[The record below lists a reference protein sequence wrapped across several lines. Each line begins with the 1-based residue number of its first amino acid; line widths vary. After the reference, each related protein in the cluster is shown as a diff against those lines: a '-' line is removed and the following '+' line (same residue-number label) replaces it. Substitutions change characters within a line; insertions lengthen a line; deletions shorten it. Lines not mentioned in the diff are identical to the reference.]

1 MPSFDVKDSVALV
14 TGANRGIGRSY
25 VEALVKAGA
34 KKVYA
39 TARRAETVHELVDA
53 NAGVVEGLELDI
65 ANPDQVSA
73 AAAKA
78 KDVTLLVNNAG
89 VANGGFVLGSEDTS
103 GLQKDIEVNVY
114 GTTDMIRKFAPVL
127 QANGGGAI
135 VVLNSVAS
143 LVNFPLFGG
152 YSASKAALHSVTQ
165 CIRAELAAKGV
176 LVQGVYPGPIDT
188 DMAEPLEMPKEPP
201 SAVAEAT
208 IAGLAEGAEE
218 VFPDAMAKDLAGNFK
233 TDWKAVEKNVAGMM
247 VPE

>member
-1 MPSFDVKDSVALV
+1 MPSFNPKGSVALV

-25 VEALVKAGA
+25 VESLVAAGA

-39 TARRAETVHELVDA
+39 TARRAETVDDLVA
-53 NAGVVEGLELDI
+53 AHPVVVEGLALDI
-65 ANPDQVSA
+65 SNSDQVSA

-78 KDVTLLVNNAG
+78 TDVTLLINNAG
-89 VANGGFVLGSEDTS
+89 VANGSFILGSEDTS
-103 GLQKDIEVNVY
+103 GMERDIQVNVL
-114 GTTDMIRKFAPVL
+114 GTTDMIRKFVPVL
-127 QANGGGAI
+127 EANGGGAI

-165 CIRAELAAKGV
+165 GTRAEVASKGI

-208 IAGLAEGAEE
+208 LAGLAAGDEE
-218 VFPDAMAKDLAGNFK
+218 VFPDAMAKDFAGNFK
-233 TDWKAVEKNVAGMM
+233 ADWKATEKGVAAMM
-247 VPE
+247 IPG